1 MGWSFIICF
10 LIVWFHLTR
19 APPVLSGKVASSFE
33 EIDQSSNFKNQSIKT
48 TAKHF
53 LEQKASTKVSE
64 VPYVTNMSQLK
75 DHRHTQDVFM
85 LSCERDMFSHCV
97 ILIIIVMMMM
107 MMMFCVIII
116 QAAGRSNSGST
127 RSWILCNSFCNSSP
141 TSPESSSTSS
151 SWLQQQQHRFY
162 QLHHNYSLS
171 PLPFFHEYH
180 SQLTTLN
187 NPE

>member
-1 MGWSFIICF
+1 MGWSDTFIIC
-10 LIVWFHLTR
+10 FHLTR

-33 EIDQSSNFKNQSIKT
+33 EIDQSSNFKSQSIKT
-48 TAKHF
+48 TAKQF
-53 LEQKASTKVSE
+53 LSKKLRQKFLKFH
-64 VPYVTNMSQLK
+64 MSQICPNWRIIGIL
-75 DHRHTQDVFM
+75 RMF
-85 LSCERDMFSHCV
+85 SCERDMFSHCV
-97 ILIIIVMMMM
+97 ILIIIVMMM

-151 SWLQQQQHRFY
+151 SSPSSWLQQQQHRFY

-171 PLPFFHEYH
+171 PGDGPSLK
-180 SQLTTLN
+180 N
-187 NPE
+187 